1 MSTSR
6 TKETPE
12 QTQFREFLA
21 QVFIIFQRYIP
32 YPFLPCIFAASYLIK
47 SHDSN
52 PSVLYFVLP
61 TVQQQE
67 TAETSNGKRSKTD
80 PLSEER
86 TLASK
91 LQNIEY
97 TNISQIEVLFPIPPM
112 SHGREL
118 ISCRMIYLW
127 LHREFS
133 RHYLSTHNHTQ
144 QSPDS
149 TLSLKISFSTILHQ

>member
-1 MSTSR
+1 MSR
-6 TKETPE
+6 MKETPE
-12 QTQFREFLA
+12 QTQFRDFLA

-32 YPFLPCIFAASYLIK
+32 CPFLVCFAARYLIK

-97 TNISQIEVLFPIPPM
+97 TNISQIEVILPIPPKLARKGVDIM
-112 SHGREL
+112 
-118 ISCRMIYLW
+118 
-127 LHREFS
+127 
-133 RHYLSTHNHTQ
+133 
-144 QSPDS
+144 
-149 TLSLKISFSTILHQ
+149 